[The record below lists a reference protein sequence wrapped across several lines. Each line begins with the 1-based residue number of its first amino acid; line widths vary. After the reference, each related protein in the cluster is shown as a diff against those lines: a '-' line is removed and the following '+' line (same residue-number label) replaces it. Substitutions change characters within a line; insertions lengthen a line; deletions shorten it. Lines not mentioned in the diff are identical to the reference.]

1 MSPTLT
7 SKSETPA
14 AEILEKG
21 KQAMKYGEIKGILT
35 GDVRLWA
42 ADQSIGPIE
51 WNDEWQRYK
60 PYARI
65 SGEWTMTAR
74 ISGEW
79 TMTARELDE
88 CKVEAIRP
96 GYKCLV
102 VVISR

>member
-74 ISGEW
+74 
-79 TMTARELDE
+79 ELDE